1 LQESIKETKGK
12 KVEFF
17 LEWLWKNYL
26 LKLQLM
32 N

>member
-1 LQESIKETKGK
+1 LPESIREMKGK

-32 N
+32 D